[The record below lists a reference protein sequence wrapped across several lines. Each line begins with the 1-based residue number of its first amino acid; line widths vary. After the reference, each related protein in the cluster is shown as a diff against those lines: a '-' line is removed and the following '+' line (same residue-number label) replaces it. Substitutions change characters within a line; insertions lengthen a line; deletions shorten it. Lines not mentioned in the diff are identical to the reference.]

1 MIQITSKYLKNMMF
15 CMLSTCTAVF
25 HFPLTQSHAKQSKRM
40 YWKVLFA
47 PFVKDLM

>member
-15 CMLSTCTAVF
+15 CMLSTAVF

-47 PFVKDLM
+47 LFVKDLM